1 MRFLKYPFF
10 ILATLLVISCT
21 ETQTEQPIYKSKK
34 GRKDTLKRINKYLV
48 KQDAEHIKS
57 YAERRGWAM
66 TETATGLW
74 YEIYQQGKG
83 QLAQK
88 GQIATFNFSIELL
101 DGTKCY
107 SSDSLGVKRMK
118 IGHGN
123 VESGLEQALLLM
135 HKGDKAHLILPPYMA
150 HGLLGDF
157 DKIPARA
164 SIVYNIELLNLLE
177 F

>member
-1 MRFLKYPFF
+1 MKKIQIIALFLTTLFF
-10 ILATLLVISCT
+10 ACG
-21 ETQTEQPIYKSKK
+21 ENYTEQPVYKSDK
-34 GRKDTLKRINKYLV
+34 GRKDTLKKINKYLV
-48 KQDAEHIKS
+48 KQDAERIQS
-57 YAERRGWAM
+57 YIERRGWDLEV
-66 TETATGLW
+66 TETGLW
-74 YEIYQQGKG
+74 YGIYEKGKG
-83 QLAQK
+83 ELAQK

-118 IGHGN
+118 IGRGN
-123 VESGLEQALLLM
+123 VESGLEQGLLFM
-135 HKGDKAHLILPPYMA
+135 RPGDKAHLILPPYMA

-164 SIVYNIELLNLLE
+164 AIVYNIELIRLLD